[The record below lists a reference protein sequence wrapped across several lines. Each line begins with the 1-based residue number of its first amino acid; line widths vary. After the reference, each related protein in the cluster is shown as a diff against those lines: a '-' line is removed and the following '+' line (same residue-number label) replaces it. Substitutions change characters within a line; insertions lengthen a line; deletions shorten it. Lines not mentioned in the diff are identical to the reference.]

1 MYDDEHNNGGWHFEE
16 IKSRYETDGERKGL
30 YTFDGGNCDFY
41 ANGFDCRDCS
51 LADRCPNYRNFD

>member
-1 MYDDEHNNGGWHFEE
+1 MNKDEYNDGGWY
-16 IKSRYETDGERKGL
+16 SRQETDGERKGL
-30 YTFDGGNCDFY
+30 YTFDGGICDFY